1 MNHAFTP
8 QQASP
13 PPNDDEIDLRQVA
26 AALGRQKVLIGS
38 ITIAATFLSGIYAF
52 TRKPVWEG
60 SFQIVLEKQNSGS
73 DGRLAQLVDTNPML
87 ANLAG
92 LGGGAGE
99 SSLETEVKILESP
112 SVLKPVYDFVKLSKS
127 SDGEDVSQ
135 WKFTEWVKSSLSIEL
150 VKGTSV
156 LNLAYEDTDESLI
169 MPVLNQ
175 ITKTYQAYS
184 NRDSAKS
191 INNGLT
197 FAKEQSNI
205 LRKKAQESNRK
216 LDEFKFSYGIS
227 DDDTQINIPGIDKLT
242 SPLPQAPKGLDP
254 LAELGA
260 INKELTRKLQFF
272 TEEDHSVKRLRKERE
287 ATLQYINQTSGGLI
301 SIAGGGSKENNR
313 EIVLQYKE
321 LQRTALR
328 DNAAQS
334 AMESELLSLQL
345 QKSQKRQ
352 PWELISTPTLLDS
365 PIAPRKRN
373 IMALGLLAG
382 LAAGS
387 GAALVVDR
395 RTGLVFSRDELKG
408 LLPCPLLKH
417 LAALSPNSW
426 HDAADLLANGPLGVS
441 ASGPIA
447 LVPVGNLPSDQLQ
460 NFGSQLQRALGSRE
474 LLVSS
479 DLRLTSSCATQLLL
493 TAPGVATRTQL
504 SQFKQKLALQG
515 TPLAGW
521 VLLDP
526 NLELG

>member
-1 MNHAFTP
+1 MNHPFTP
-8 QQASP
+8 QQVSP

-60 SFQIVLEKQNSGS
+60 SFQIVLENQNSGS
-73 DGRLAQLVDTNPML
+73 GGRLAQLAAANPML
-87 ANLAG
+87 ANLTG
-92 LGGGAGE
+92 LGGGAGK

-112 SVLKPVYDFVKLSKS
+112 SILKPVYDFVKLSKS

-135 WKFTEWVKSSLSIEL
+135 WKFTDWVKSLSIEL

-156 LNLAYEDTDESLI
+156 LNLAYKDTDESLI

-227 DDDTQINIPGIDKLT
+227 DDNTQVNMPGIDKLT

-272 TEEDHSVKRLRKERE
+272 TEEDPSVKRLRKERE

-301 SIAGGGSKENNR
+301 SIASGGSKENNR

-334 AMESELLSLQL
+334 AMESELLSLQI

-352 PWELISTPTLLDS
+352 PWELISTPTILDS
-365 PIAPRKRN
+365 PVAPRKKR
-373 IMALGLLAG
+373 MVGLGLLAG
-382 LAAGS
+382 LVLGS
-387 GAALVVDR
+387 GAALIRDR
-395 RTGLVFSRDELKG
+395 RSGLVFSEDELKA
-408 LLPCPLLKH
+408 LLPCQMLERLP
-417 LAALSPNSW
+417 AATPERWSATA
-426 HDAADLLANGPLGVS
+426 HLLAQGPLAQAQSV
-441 ASGPIA
+441 A
-447 LVPVGNLPSDQLQ
+447 LIPVGNLSNNHLEQLQ
-460 NFGSQLQRALGSRE
+460 ETLGKAMGNRE
-474 LLVSS
+474 LKVTR
-479 DLRLTSSCATQLLL
+479 DLL
-493 TAPGVATRTQL
+493 TTRNCSTQILVTATGASHRQQL
-504 SQFKQKLALQG
+504 KQLREQLNLQG

-521 VLLDP
+521 LLIDP
-526 NLELG
+526 ALEA